1 MRKVISTLHRSQ
13 KSIDPGGYQNQM
25 HIFLFLKIEFEK
37 EKGGSHM
44 IDLLKLLFLPIIL
57 VWKLLIGILKLL
69 GLSDIFGD

>member
-1 MRKVISTLHRSQ
+1 
-13 KSIDPGGYQNQM
+13 M
-25 HIFLFLKIEFEK
+25 HIFLFLKIEFER